1 MEKLFEEFIA
11 EMIRTNKDIIPENV
25 RGRIYV
31 QKSVG
36 HLATKNGSKYFEL
49 IPDVV
54 LEGEEKAIIDTK
66 YKLLNEEERNYGV
79 SQQDLYQMYVYCKEV
94 GAKKCLLIYPE
105 VHNGR
110 IESHWE
116 LGRDKIKLYVRTV
129 SLAHDLTTKEGKEA
143 FVEDLKRVLS
153 CLA

>member
-1 MEKLFEEFIA
+1 MKSNE
-11 EMIRTNKDIIPENV
+11 DIIPENV

-36 HLATKNGSKYFEL
+36 NLATKNSNKYFEL
-49 IPDVV
+49 ISDIV
-54 LEGEEKAIIDTK
+54 LEGEEK
-66 YKLLNEEERNYGV
+66 
-79 SQQDLYQMYVYCKEV
+79 YVYCKEV